1 MPAPKEQADI
11 TYWTDQIRK
20 GDVVEYRGRCR
31 KVRKV
36 YRDGSSVRSVSFL
49 KLQESSYQGLLTC
62 VSAAALRCHST
73 HGIEGTEANLEE
85 TYLERQAQRVIEGK
99 EVRPP
104 TQSDLSR
111 EHSKNK

>member
-1 MPAPKEQADI
+1 MTDPTTDI

-20 GDVVEYRGRCR
+20 GDVVEYRGHRR
-31 KVRKV
+31 KVRRV
-36 YRDGSSVRSVSFL
+36 YHDGSSVRSVCFL
-49 KLQESSYQGLLTC
+49 KLQESSYQGLMTC

-73 HGIEGTEANLEE
+73 HGIEGTEADLEE

-104 TQSDLSR
+104 TQSDLST
-111 EHSKNK
+111 EHSKIG